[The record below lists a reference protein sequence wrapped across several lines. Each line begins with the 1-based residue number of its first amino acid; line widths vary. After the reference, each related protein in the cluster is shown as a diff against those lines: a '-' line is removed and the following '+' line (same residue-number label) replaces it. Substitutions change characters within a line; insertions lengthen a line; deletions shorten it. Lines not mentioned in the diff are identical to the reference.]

1 MLEISNL
8 TLPLDAGLEGK
19 QAEKLVR
26 RAAARALNIPPN
38 DITEIR
44 LLKRSVDARKKHDVH
59 FVATFG
65 VELAGGVQAEA
76 AAIEAAALRKGAA
89 NVKAHRPYEPLQV
102 PQVGDSPQAQNEPR
116 PIVVGTGPAGLFC
129 ALYLA
134 RAGLRPLQS
143 EQLANLSHSA
153 INTGAQCLHFFACFC

>member
-8 TLPLDAGLEGK
+8 ALPLDGGLEGK

-26 RAAARALNIPPN
+26 RAAARALNIPPS
-38 DITEIR
+38 DIAEIR

-59 FVATFG
+59 FVATLG
-65 VELAGGVQAEA
+65 VELTGGAQAEA
-76 AAIEAAALRKGAA
+76 AAIEAAAHRKSAA
-89 NVKAHRPYEPLQV
+89 NVKAHHPYETLQV
-102 PQVGDSPQAQNEPR
+102 PQVDATPQAQNEPR

-134 RAGLRPLQS
+134 RAGLRPLVV
-143 EQLANLSHSA
+143 
-153 INTGAQCLHFFACFC
+153 